1 MLKETLLKAWWES
14 WEGTRRGDEEREV
27 EGLREY
33 LTSADRLAVVTGNE
47 DKLRAVNKVLRRF
60 GLPEAEMI
68 RVPTEMADAT
78 PCPAIF
84 KAIMGVQVSDADVVI
99 ARGRLGV
106 PGSGAMTVF
115 MDARCRLLTAALS
128 PPHVLHEMSVKEAME
143 REAEEALRRLGMRE
157 TTSR

>member
-1 MLKETLLKAWWES
+1 MLRETLLKAWRES
-14 WEGTRRGDEEREV
+14 WKGTRRGDKKREV
-27 EGLREY
+27 ERLREY

-47 DKLRAVNKVLRRF
+47 NKLRAVNRVLRRF
-60 GLPEAEMI
+60 GLSEAEMV

-78 PCPAIF
+78 LCPAIF
-84 KAIMGVQVSDADVVI
+84 KAIMGVQASNADVVI

-128 PPHVLHEMSVKEAME
+128 PPHVIHEMSVEEAME
-143 REAEEALRRLGMRE
+143 REVEEALRRLGMKENTPR
-157 TTSR
+157 

>member
-1 MLKETLLKAWWES
+1 MLRETLLKAWQES
-14 WEGTRRGDEEREV
+14 WEGTRRGDEKREV
-27 EGLREY
+27 ERLREY

-47 DKLRAVNKVLRRF
+47 NKLRAVNRVLRRF
-60 GLPEAEMI
+60 GLSEAEMV

-78 PCPAIF
+78 LCPAIF
-84 KAIMGVQVSDADVVI
+84 KAIMGVQASNADVVI

-128 PPHVLHEMSVKEAME
+128 PPHVIHEMSVEEAME
-143 REAEEALRRLGMRE
+143 REVEEALRRLGMKENTPR
-157 TTSR
+157 